1 MNVRGPW
8 SQEEALGFA
17 DEVVVPAR
25 VACNTP
31 SGWPTSVSLWYL
43 VDDDVFW
50 CATQRSARIIEWLRE
65 DPRCSIEIAP
75 ENPPYK
81 GLRARAQ
88 ATLLPDS
95 EGELLR
101 RLIDR
106 YLGSDQFPLAR
117 KLLARSA
124 DEVAIRLD
132 PISLSSWDF
141 SERMKGIGA
150 SPPAPASA

>member
-8 SQEEALGFA
+8 SLEEALDFA
-17 DEVVVPAR
+17 TEVFVPAR

-43 VDDDVFW
+43 VDDGAFW
-50 CATQRSARIIEWLRE
+50 CATQQSARIVEWLRE
-65 DPRCSIEIAP
+65 DQRCSIAIAP
-75 ENPPYK
+75 EHPPYK

-95 EGELLR
+95 EGKLLR

-106 YLGSDQFPLAR
+106 YLGSDRFPLAQT
-117 KLLARSA
+117 LLARSA

-132 PISLSSWDF
+132 PLSLSSWDF
-141 SERMKGIGA
+141 SDRMQGIE
-150 SPPAPASA
+150 SIPPAPQPG